1 MKINSGRLA
10 LAACAATA
18 FFSSAAMAQEK
29 PFNVYIGYSAGGG
42 YDVYGRLVA
51 RHIGRHL
58 PGKPN
63 VVVNNMPGAGSMR
76 LANWLYNV
84 APKDGTVMGTVARGI
99 AFDTLLGQ
107 PGAQFD
113 ATKFNWIGS
122 ANDEVSVCVAWH
134 TSGVT
139 KFEQVLEKELVVG
152 GTGGSA
158 DTDQFPKV
166 FNSVLGAKMKVVAG
180 YPGGNDINL
189 AMERGEVSG
198 RCGWSWSS
206 VISTQA
212 GWLKDKKINVLVQ
225 LSLEK
230 HPDLPN
236 VPLITEFA
244 KDDITRGVFKLVF
257 ARQVMGRPFVAPP
270 GIPAERVAAMRQA
283 FVETLKDKELTA
295 EAEKAKLEISV
306 VSGETVQKLV
316 NEAYEMPPEVV
327 KRTIDALR

>member
-1 MKINSGRLA
+1 MNLSKSV
-10 LAACAATA
+10 LAACAAGA
-18 FFSSAAMAQEK
+18 LFSGAAMAQDK

-42 YDVYGRLVA
+42 YDVYGRLIA
-51 RHIGRHL
+51 RHIGRYL
-58 PGKPN
+58 PGNPN
-63 VVVNNMPGAGSMR
+63 VIVNNMPGAGSMR

-84 APKDGTVMGTVARGI
+84 APKDGNIIGTFARGI

-139 KFEQVLEKELVVG
+139 RFEQVLERELVVG

-166 FNSVLGAKMKVVAG
+166 FNSVLGARMKIVAG

-206 VISTQA
+206 VISTQP
-212 GWLKDKKINVLVQ
+212 GWLKEKKINVLVQ

-230 HPDLPN
+230 HPDLPH
-236 VPLITEFA
+236 VPIITDFA
-244 KDDITRGVFKLVF
+244 KDEITRGVFRLVF
-257 ARQVMGRPFVAPP
+257 ARQVMGRPFAAPP
-270 GIPAERVAAMRQA
+270 GIPAERVEVIRKA
-283 FVETLKDKELTA
+283 FVQALKDKELLA
-295 EAEKAKLEISV
+295 EADKAKLEISAV
-306 VSGETVQKLV
+306 TGDAVQKLV
-316 NEAYEMPPEVV
+316 NEAYSMPPEVV
-327 KRTIDALR
+327 KRTIEALR

>member
-1 MKINSGRLA
+1 
-10 LAACAATA
+10 
-18 FFSSAAMAQEK
+18 
-29 PFNVYIGYSAGGG
+29 
-42 YDVYGRLVA
+42 
-51 RHIGRHL
+51 
-58 PGKPN
+58 
-63 VVVNNMPGAGSMR
+63 MPGAGSMR

-84 APKDGTVMGTVARGI
+84 APKDGSVFGTVARGI
-99 AFDTLLGQ
+99 AFDTLLGM
-107 PGAQFD
+107 PGANFD

-139 KFEQVLEKELVVG
+139 KFEETIAKELIVG

-166 FNSVLGAKMKVVAG
+166 FNGVLGTKFKIVAG

-189 AMERGEVSG
+189 AMERGEVQG

-206 VISTQA
+206 VISTKPD
-212 GWLKDKKINVLVQ
+212 WLKDKKVSVLVQ

-244 KDDITRGVFKLVF
+244 KDPLQQGVFKLVF
-257 ARQVMGRPFVAPP
+257 ARQVMGRPFLAPP
-270 GIPAERVAAMRQA
+270 GVPADKVATLRKA
-283 FVETLKDKELTA
+283 FLETMKDKELLA
-295 EAEKAKLEISV
+295 EAEKAQLEITP

-316 NEAYEMPPEVV
+316 ADAYAMPADVIKKTAEVL
-327 KRTIDALR
+327 KE